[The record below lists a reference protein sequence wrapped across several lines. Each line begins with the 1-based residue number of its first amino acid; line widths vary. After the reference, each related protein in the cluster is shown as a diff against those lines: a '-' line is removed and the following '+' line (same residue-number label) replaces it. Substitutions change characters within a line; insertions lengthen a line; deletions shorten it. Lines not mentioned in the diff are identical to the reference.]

1 MSRCVAS
8 ATLVFERRRIVAKIS
23 VGGQALIEGVLMRG
37 PSGIALCIRKEDGEL
52 FCEEQVVNASPTGI
66 WKLPILRGIF
76 ALGQSMKIGL
86 GALNRSSEFFGAGE
100 VSRWDAWLEKR
111 FGEKLAT
118 KISMALTLMTSV
130 LLAVVFFIALPTLLV
145 GTLQRWIQVPI
156 VLSLLEGLVKMG
168 LFFAYV
174 LSIRRI
180 PEIHRVFQYHGAEH
194 KAVYNFES
202 GKPLSVENARGFS
215 TLHPRCGTSYVFF
228 VLTLSILFFSF
239 VSWTSPLLR
248 TALKIVFLPV
258 VAGLGFELL
267 RFTAKE
273 KPWIRYLRAPGMM
286 LQKITTAEP
295 DDQQLEVA
303 IEALKRVIPGES

>member
-1 MSRCVAS
+1 M
-8 ATLVFERRRIVAKIS
+8 AKIS

-37 PSGIALCIRKEDGEL
+37 PSGIALCVRKEDGEL
-52 FCEEQVVNASPTGI
+52 FCEEQVINSAPEGI
-66 WKLPILRGIF
+66 WKLPVLRGVF
-76 ALGQSMKIGL
+76 ALGQSLKIGIR
-86 GALNRSSEFFGAGE
+86 ALNRSGEFFGAGE
-100 VSRWDAWLEKR
+100 ESKFDLWLAKR
-111 FGEKLAT
+111 FGEKMGS
-118 KISMALTLMTSV
+118 KISMALMLVTS
-130 LLAVVFFIALPTLLV
+130 LGLAVVFFMALPTILV
-145 GTLQRWIQVPI
+145 SFLQAWIRVPI

-168 LFFAYV
+168 LFFAYI

-194 KAVYNFES
+194 KAVYNYES
-202 GKPLSVENARGFS
+202 GKPLSVENAKGYS

-267 RFTAKE
+267 RFTASE
-273 KPWIRYLRAPGMM
+273 KPWVRFLRAPGLM

-295 DDQQLEVA
+295 DDKQLEVA
-303 IEALKRVIPGES
+303 IEALKRVVPGES

>member
-1 MSRCVAS
+1 MTKV
-8 ATLVFERRRIVAKIS
+8 S

-37 PSGIALCIRKEDGEL
+37 PSGIALCLRTEDGEIY
-52 FCEEQVVNASPTGI
+52 CEEQSILSPPAGL
-66 WKLPILRGIF
+66 WRLPVFRGVYS
-76 ALGQSMKIGL
+76 LVQSLKIGL
-86 GALNRSSEFFGAGE
+86 AALNRSGEFFGAAE
-100 VSRWDAWLEKR
+100 ASSFDLWLERR
-111 FGEKLAT
+111 FGAEAGA
-118 KISMALTLMTSV
+118 KISMALTMATSV
-130 LLAVVFFIALPTLLV
+130 ALAVVFFMAMPTLLV
-145 GTLQRWIQVPI
+145 GLLQRWIQVPI
-156 VLSLLEGLVKMG
+156 VLSLLEGVVKMA
-168 LFFAYV
+168 LFFGYV

-180 PEIHRVFQYHGAEH
+180 PEIYRVFQYHGAEH
-194 KAVYNFES
+194 KAVFNYES
-202 GKPLSVENARGFS
+202 GLPLSVENARGYS

-273 KPWIRYLRAPGMM
+273 TPLVRFLRAPGLM

-295 DDQQLEVA
+295 DDSQIEVA
-303 IEALKRVIPGES
+303 LEALKRVVPGES